1 MNNELTLAQA
11 PTLVAFTP
19 SVDLVEIR
27 RHPERFPRIGTTP
40 RDIAVEKMT
49 PIVYASFLYRGQD
62 VNEVAMDFIASAL
75 VDEIMADH
83 EFGLQALSW
92 MEIGMAIRK
101 AVLGAGKEL
110 YGVSVSSLYAALVDY
125 AKNEGHEACKK
136 ANQ

>member
-1 MNNELTLAQA
+1 MPNELTLANA
-11 PTLVAFTP
+11 PTLVNFTP

-27 RHPERFPRIGTTP
+27 RHPERFPRIGTT
-40 RDIAVEKMT
+40 RREAAVGMMA
-49 PIVYASFLYRGQD
+49 PIVWAAFLYRGQD
-62 VNEVAMDFIASAL
+62 ATEDAVAFIASAL

-101 AVLGAGKEL
+101 AVLGAGKDL

-125 AKNEGHEACKK
+125 AKNEGHEACK
-136 ANQ
+136 QVR